1 MSVMRIGAFGDLHG
15 DHFME
20 LLIPSRGD
28 LADIDLLLLAG
39 DIADKDDIDSFTSV
53 LELIRGNTDAQIISV
68 FGNEEY
74 SQNHEE
80 YRKRF
85 AITFLD
91 DEHLSLDVG
100 DMEIRI
106 VGTQGSLDRP
116 TWWQRTHLPGIW
128 QKCRERVERVSELLV
143 RGDED
148 ILILLM
154 HYSPT
159 YLTLEGE
166 SETRFQEMGS
176 RMFKEVI
183 NLRKPNLVLHGHAH
197 GRSVEAEVYHRQTS
211 LEDFGR
217 TRKRIPVL
225 NVALPLVGGVTLLE
239 IWRDANGFHFARIEE
254 DEDT

>member
-15 DHFME
+15 DRFME
-20 LLIPSRGD
+20 FLIPSLGD
-28 LADIDLLLLAG
+28 LAEIDLLLLAG
-39 DIADKDDIDSFTSV
+39 DVVDKDDIDSFART
-53 LELIRGNTDAQIISV
+53 LELIRRTTDAKIISV

-74 SQNHEE
+74 SQSYEE
-80 YRKRF
+80 YRERF

-91 DEHLSLDVG
+91 DESISLDVV
-100 DMEIRI
+100 DLKVRI

-128 QKCRERVERVSELLV
+128 QRYRERVGRVSELLV
-143 RGDED
+143 RGEED

-166 SETRFQEMGS
+166 TESRLQEMGS
-176 RMFKEVI
+176 RMFEEVI
-183 NLRKPNLVLHGHAH
+183 MLRKPDLVLHGHSH
-197 GRSVEAEVYHRQTS
+197 RGRIEADVFERQTS

-217 TRKRIPVL
+217 SRKSVPVL
-225 NVALPLVGGVTLLE
+225 NVALPLVGAVTMLE
-239 IWRDANGFHFARIEE
+239 MWSDADGFHFARIEK
-254 DEDT
+254 DKDT